1 MSRAAL
7 TPWEHTPGS
16 QPLLALALVSA
27 LSLIGCGGDP
37 PRPPSQ
43 PPANVQQLVFSRQPA
58 DTAAGTALPDLQV
71 TLRDTTDEPVD
82 EPGATVTLALAT
94 GPQGATFSE
103 VQAPLESGVATF
115 KGIILTRAGTGYA
128 FEARMGSL
136 RRISSSFRVSAAAAS
151 TLALLSEPAD
161 STLDGPIGP
170 PVTVAVQD
178 AFGNSRSDAT
188 GEVTASLLGGT
199 DATLA
204 GTTRVQLSAGIATFS
219 ELRVET
225 VGEYSLAFSAP
236 GFATVESRKF
246 KLKPGAPV
254 ALAFAAQPSNVTAG
268 QPVAPAI
275 TVTLLD
281 RKGNVSPE
289 AVHTV
294 TLELDTNPGNATL
307 TGSRSALTVAGVVAF
322 TDVKLDKAGTGYT
335 LRATSGS
342 LQSATS
348 TAFNV
353 SPSAPVRLAFSRQP
367 VETTAGVALAPVEV
381 AVQDAFGNTTP
392 STVRIDVALGTN
404 PGGGSLG
411 GTLSMD
417 TVEGVASFTTL
428 ALEKSG
434 RGYTLAATATA
445 LESATS
451 STFDII
457 PAAPARLVFS
467 IQPSDATAGVLLAPA
482 IQVRLLDV
490 FDNQTLST
498 ANVTVALGTNPGNGT
513 LSGVTTVAAVAGMA
527 SFSTLSV
534 NKASSGYTL
543 LATTGA
549 LSAAS
554 TAFTITPANPAAAVF
569 TGQPPLGTAGV
580 PLSPAVRVEI
590 RDAFGNP
597 TEGTV
602 TLALQSNPGNDSLQ
616 GTLTASTVA
625 GVATFTDLVL
635 IRAAAGYTLRAIVPG
650 TPGAISQRFTLQ
662 ASAASRIQFIRQPG
676 ASAALRAPLA
686 PEPQVQAVDAYGNPA
701 TSFTGDVSVALGD
714 NPSAATLS
722 GTLTVSA
729 SSGVATFL
737 DLTLD
742 QPGVGYT
749 FVASTPGLVD
759 TRSGPFSVAQARLVY
774 TDPASGKLRLVRNS
788 ASTDT
793 LLVLDLVTAQAV
805 TGYGV
810 GFNLP
815 LDSQLVRLNSMVPG
829 TALPAGSSPV
839 AAKAALP
846 SSGPL
851 RGILTSA
858 QSQKASGPGAVATD
872 TVVPAGSVLYTL
884 RLDLLSATPGVVFDG
899 TAPGPA
905 FNAAMRDKLGNDVV
919 RRGEFG
925 IGRLEVVVL

>member
-7 TPWEHTPGS
+7 ISWEHTPS
-16 QPLLALALVSA
+16 SRFLLAVAVVTG
-27 LSLIGCGGDP
+27 LSLIGCGGDL

-43 PPANVQQLVFSRQPA
+43 PPVNVQQLVFSRQPG
-58 DTAAGTALPDLQV
+58 DTVAGTALPDLQV
-71 TLRDTTDEPVD
+71 TLRDTTGQPVD
-82 EPGATVTLALAT
+82 EPGATVTLALAS
-94 GPQGATFSE
+94 GPPGATFSE

-128 FEARMGSL
+128 FEARKGSL
-136 RRISSSFRVSAAAAS
+136 RRISASFSVAAAPAS

-170 PVTVAVQD
+170 PVKVAVQD

-199 DATLA
+199 DASLA
-204 GTTRVQLSAGIATFS
+204 GVPVVQLSAGVATFS
-219 ELRVET
+219 DLRVET

-236 GFATVESRKF
+236 SFATVESRKF
-246 KLKPGAPV
+246 KIKPGAPV
-254 ALAFAAQPSNVTAG
+254 ALAFSAQPSNVTAG
-268 QPVAPAI
+268 QPVAPAV

-281 RKGNVSPE
+281 RLGNVNPE
-289 AVHTV
+289 IVSRV
-294 TLELDTNPGNATL
+294 TLELDNNPGRATL
-307 TGSRSALTVAGVVAF
+307 AGSRSAFTVAGVATF
-322 TDVKLDKAGTGYT
+322 PDLKLDKAGTGYT

-348 TAFNV
+348 TAFDV
-353 SPSAPVRLAFSRQP
+353 SPSTPVRLAFSRQP
-367 VETTAGVALAPVEV
+367 VETTAGVAMAPVEV
-381 AVQDAFGNTTP
+381 AVQDEFGNTTP
-392 STVRIDVALGTN
+392 STASITVALGTN
-404 PGGGSLG
+404 PGGGTLG
-411 GTLSMD
+411 GTLTLD

-428 ALEKSG
+428 TLDKSG
-434 RGYTLAATATA
+434 SGYTLVATTAA

-451 STFDII
+451 APFAIV
-457 PAAPARLVFS
+457 PAAPVRLVFS
-467 IQPSDATAGVLLAPA
+467 TQPSDTTAGVVFSPA
-482 IQVRLLDV
+482 LQVRLLDA
-490 FDNQTLST
+490 FDNQTTST
-498 ANVTVALGTNPGNGT
+498 ATVTMALGTNARNGT
-513 LSGVTTVAAVAGMA
+513 LSGTTTVAAVAGMA
-527 SFSTLSV
+527 TFSTLSV
-534 NKASSGYTL
+534 NKAASGYTL
-543 LATTGA
+543 LATSGA
-549 LSAAS
+549 LSATS
-554 TAFTITPANPAAAVF
+554 TPFTITPASPAAAVF

-580 PLSPAVRVEI
+580 PLSPAVRVEV

-602 TLALQSNPGNDSLQ
+602 TLTLQSNPGNDSLQ
-616 GTLTASTVA
+616 GTLTLSTVM

-635 IRAAAGYTLRAIVPG
+635 TRAAAGYTLRAIAPG

-662 ASAASRIQFIRQPG
+662 ASAASQLRFLRQPG

-686 PEPQVQAVDAYGNPA
+686 PEPQVQALDAYGNPA
-701 TSFTGDVSVALGD
+701 TSFTGAVSMALGD

-729 SSGVATFL
+729 SNGVATFL
-737 DLTLD
+737 DLMLD
-742 QPGVGYT
+742 QPGAGYT
-749 FVASTPGLVD
+749 LVASTPGFPD
-759 TRSGPFSVAQARLVY
+759 ARSAPFTVAQASLVY
-774 TDPASGKLRLVRNS
+774 TNPASGRIRLVRNP

-793 LLVLDLVTAQAV
+793 LLVLDLIAAETL

-815 LDSQLVRLNSMVPG
+815 VVPNAVRLNSMVPG
-829 TALPAGSSPV
+829 IALPAGSNPA

-851 RGILTSA
+851 QGILTSA
-858 QSQKASGPGAVATD
+858 QSQKASGSGAVPTD
-872 TVVPAGSVLYTL
+872 TLVPIGSVLYTL

-899 TAPGPA
+899 AALSPA

-925 IGRLEVVVL
+925 IGRLEVVVP

>member
-1 MSRAAL
+1 MSRVIS
-7 TPWEHTPGS
+7 WEHTPS
-16 QPLLALALVSA
+16 PRLLLGLVLVAA
-27 LSLIGCGGDP
+27 LSLIGCGGDL

-43 PPANVQQLVFSRQPA
+43 PPADVQQLVFSRQPA
-58 DTAAGTALPDLQV
+58 NTVAGTALPDLQV
-71 TLRDTTDEPVD
+71 TLRDTTGQPVD
-82 EPGATVTLALAT
+82 EPGATVTLALAN

-115 KGIILTRAGTGYA
+115 KGITLTRAGTGYA
-128 FEARMGSL
+128 FEARKGSL
-136 RRISSSFRVSAAAAS
+136 RRISTSFSVSAAAAS

-161 STLDGPIGP
+161 SPLDGPIGP
-170 PVTVAVQD
+170 PMKVAVQD
-178 AFGNSRSDAT
+178 AFGNPRTDAT
-188 GEVTASLLGGT
+188 GEVTASLLGGA

-204 GTTRVQLSAGIATFS
+204 GTTVVQLSAGAATFS
-219 ELRVET
+219 DLLVET

-236 GFATVESRKF
+236 GFATVESRQF
-246 KLKPGAPV
+246 KVKPGAPV
-254 ALAFAAQPSNVTAG
+254 ALAFSTQPSNVTAG

-281 RKGNVSPE
+281 RKGNVNSE
-289 AVHTV
+289 TV
-294 TLELDTNPGNATL
+294 RTVALELDSNPGNATL
-307 TGSRSALTVAGVVAF
+307 MGSRSALTVEGVATF
-322 TDVKLDKAGTGYT
+322 TDLQLDKAGTGYT

-342 LQSATS
+342 LQSAPS
-348 TAFNV
+348 TAFDV
-353 SPSAPVRLAFSRQP
+353 SPSTPVRLAFSREP

-381 AVQDAFGNTTP
+381 AVQDMFGNTTP
-392 STVRIDVALGTN
+392 STVRIDVALGAN

-411 GTLSMD
+411 GTLSLD
-417 TVEGVASFTTL
+417 TVEGVATFTTL
-428 ALEKSG
+428 VLEKSG
-434 RGYTLAATATA
+434 RGNTLVATAEA

-451 STFDII
+451 TAFDIL

-467 IQPSDATAGVLLAPA
+467 TQPSDATAGVILAPA
-482 IQVRLLDV
+482 IQVQLLDA
-490 FDNQTLST
+490 FDNLTPST
-498 ANVTVALGTNPGNGT
+498 DNVTVALGTNAGNGT
-513 LSGVTTVAAVAGMA
+513 LSGVTRVAAAAGTA

-534 NKASSGYTL
+534 NKAASGYTL
-543 LATTGA
+543 LATSGA
-549 LSAAS
+549 LSATS
-554 TAFTITPANPAAAVF
+554 MAFTISPASPAAALF
-569 TGQPPLGTAGV
+569 TEQPPLGTAGV
-580 PLSPAVRVEI
+580 PLSPAVRVEV

-616 GTLTASTVA
+616 GTLTSSTVT

-650 TPGAISQRFTLQ
+650 TAGAISPRFTVQ
-662 ASAASRIQFIRQPG
+662 AAAASQIRFIRQPG
-676 ASAALRAPLA
+676 ASAVLRAPLA
-686 PEPQVQAVDAYGNPA
+686 PEPQVQAVDAYDNPA

-729 SSGVATFL
+729 SNGVATFL
-737 DLTLD
+737 DLMLD

-749 FVASTPGLVD
+749 LVASTPGLVD
-759 TRSGPFSVAQARLVY
+759 TRSDPFSVSQASLVY
-774 TDPASGKLRLVRNS
+774 TGPASGRLRLVRNP

-793 LLVLDLVTAQAV
+793 LLVLDLVAAESV

-815 LDSQLVRLNSMVPG
+815 VDRDAVRLNSMVPG
-829 TALPAGSSPV
+829 TALPAGSNPA

-851 RGILTSA
+851 QGILTSA
-858 QSQKASGPGAVATD
+858 QSQKASGSGAVTAD
-872 TVVPAGSVLYTL
+872 TLVPAGSVLYTL

-899 TAPGPA
+899 AALSPA

-919 RRGEFG
+919 RRSEFG
-925 IGRLEVVVL
+925 IGRLDVSAP